1 MASTPATPQVVE
13 LSSGPVPLDVV
24 RNPRARRLSLRV
36 DPASGQPRLVLPS
49 HTALSDGLRFVRHN
63 AAWLERQLAA
73 LPVRIPFEDG
83 RTIPVL
89 GSDHVIRHLP
99 EARRGVWRAERTIW
113 VSGQSAHVA
122 RRVQD
127 YLKREARAEITARA
141 HDKARAIE
149 RPIRRIVLR
158 DTRTRWG
165 SCSAD
170 GALNFCWRLVMAPE
184 AVLDYVVAHEV
195 AHLVHMNHGRR
206 FWALVARLTA
216 GSIAESAGP
225 RRWLRER
232 GHQLHRYG

>member
-1 MASTPATPQVVE
+1 MSSKAAPDQVLE

-36 DPASGQPRLVLPS
+36 DPASGHPRLVLPS
-49 HTALSDGLRFVRHN
+49 HTALAEGLRFVRRN
-63 AAWLERQLAA
+63 SAWLERQLAA
-73 LPVRIPFEDG
+73 VPVRIPFEDG
-83 RTIPVL
+83 REIPVL
-89 GSDHVIRHLP
+89 GSDHVICHLP
-99 EARRGVWRAERTIW
+99 AARRGVWRDQGTIW
-113 VSGQSAHVA
+113 VSGQGAHLA

-127 YLKREARAEITARA
+127 YLKREARREISARA
-141 HDKARAIE
+141 HGKARAIE

-170 GALNFCWRLVMAPE
+170 GALNFCWRLIMAPE

-195 AHLVHMNHGRR
+195 AHLVHMNHSRR
-206 FWALVARLTA
+206 FWALVGRLTA
-216 GSIAESAGP
+216 KTAGP
-225 RRWLRER
+225 RSWLREH